1 MDLSAFV
8 IVLTA
13 PCPEVGGARGD
24 SVLIRPGTPDPI
36 VVIHRPS
43 HATYGELAG
52 ILADGRA
59 ECPTL
64 PASQAL
70 ERLVSL
76 ARATAAPAPRVL
88 AFVPRGDRSA

>member
-8 IVLTA
+8 VVLTA
-13 PCPEVGGARGD
+13 PCPEVGGEAGD

-36 VVIHRPS
+36 VVIHRPN

-52 ILADGRA
+52 MLADGRA

-64 PASQAL
+64 PASRAL

-76 ARATAAPAPRVL
+76 AQAAAAPAPRVL
-88 AFVPRGDRSA
+88 PLVPRADRSA